1 MCESMTM
8 AHHHHQRQRGCPP
21 VPRGGAR
28 AGTIRQLRGGPL
40 FEIERSKERL
50 HAGSRRRD
58 CHTPACPAA
67 AYRRTTAGLSGYPV
81 AAL

>member
-1 MCESMTM
+1 M
-8 AHHHHQRQRGCPP
+8 
-21 VPRGGAR
+21 PRGGAR

-50 HAGSRRRD
+50 PAGS
-58 CHTPACPAA
+58 ACRNRHATGCRAA
-67 AYRRTTAGLSGYPV
+67 AYRRITAGLSGYPV